1 MQQEADVLI
10 CLEDRIEDQCEQIV
24 RKAQEEAKAMRKQAE
39 REAETIISEAKA
51 KTESK
56 LVQIRSRRKSQAAL
70 ESAQLLTK
78 VKAEAVGEAIKLAGS
93 RLQNEYSSPRY
104 KSALEKFLTEA
115 LEALKP
121 SSGPFRVI
129 TRKEDEPHVKQL
141 VSGKRI
147 NASVESAPAD
157 FPGGLEIVD
166 EKSRI
171 RVVNTFESRLRQGY
185 ETISDH
191 VRKVLSV

>member
-24 RKAQEEAKAMRKQAE
+24 NKAQEEAKDIRKQAE
-39 REAETIISEAKA
+39 READTIISEAKA
-51 KTESK
+51 KAESK

-70 ESAQLLTK
+70 ESAQLLTR
-78 VKAEAVGEAIKLAGS
+78 VKAEAVTEAIKLAGS
-93 RLQNEYSSPRY
+93 RLQNEQSSPRY

-115 LEALKP
+115 LDALKP

-129 TRKEDEPHVKQL
+129 ARKEDESHVKEL
-141 VSGKRI
+141 VSQKRI
-147 NASVESAPAD
+147 NASVETGSGN
-157 FPGGLEIVD
+157 FSGGIEIID
-166 EKSRI
+166 EKSHI
-171 RVVNTFESRLRQGY
+171 RVVNTFESRLRQGF
-185 ETISDH
+185 ETISDR